1 MNPPPPPM
9 QLNPPPPP
17 VLPRLGIFNFS
28 VSIIACGPCCQG
40 PACVDLR
47 GGRVVTDGQG

>member
-40 PACVDLR
+40 PAYVDLR